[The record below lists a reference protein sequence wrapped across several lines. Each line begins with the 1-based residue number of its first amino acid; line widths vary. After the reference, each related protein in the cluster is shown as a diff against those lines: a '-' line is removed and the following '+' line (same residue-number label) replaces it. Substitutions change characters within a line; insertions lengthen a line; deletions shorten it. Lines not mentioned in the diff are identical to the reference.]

1 MSIKKGFLTKSISR
15 MMGDTTDIN
24 DVMKDYIIYVNEY
37 IKNNLDELEDKKI
50 SIKKLSE
57 ILNNNMKEKKHQKK
71 IKRILKKMIGLM
83 NKFIKIYFVAIME
96 NNKSMGNEIGKAFM
110 KAMKNIDEDKIPRV
124 SGLKDIIHISK
135 ILNNYKNGDEEITN
149 TTISTITK
157 QFDLIIT
164 LMNDFKVAR
173 KWSNNEDNY
182 VKSRKMLD
190 IVGNTMEIEITKKG
204 DRKKGTKKRALKKP
218 AKTAKKKK

>member
-1 MSIKKGFLTKSISR
+1 
-15 MMGDTTDIN
+15 MMRNTTDIN

-57 ILNNNMKEKKHQKK
+57 ILNNNMKKKKNQLK

-96 NNKSMGNEIGKAFM
+96 NNKNMGNEIGKAFM
-110 KAMKNIDEDKIPRV
+110 KAMKNIEEDKIPKV
-124 SGLKDIIHISK
+124 SGLKEIIKISK
-135 ILNNYKNGDEEITN
+135 ILNNYKNEDDEISN

-157 QFDLIIT
+157 QFDLIIK
-164 LMNDFKVAR
+164 LMNDFNVAR
-173 KWSNNEDNY
+173 KWSNNENNY
-182 VKSRKMLD
+182 VQSRKMLD
-190 IVGNTMEIEITKKG
+190 IVGNTMEIEIN
-204 DRKKGTKKRALKKP
+204 KKRNQKKRTEKKALKKR